1 MQFPNRTVLDLGGFE
16 NRQWEGTLDK
26 RYNSGRR
33 PSATGCQDASVPAA
47 PRPLITRR
55 TDFGTRDAYVASLK
69 GVILSLKPAA
79 QLVDLISHEVASHH
93 TLAGPAVAG

>member
-1 MQFPNRTVLDLGGFE
+1 MPT
-16 NRQWEGTLDK
+16 T
-26 RYNSGRR
+26 SRR
-33 PSATGCQDASVPAA
+33 PGTAAPPKPAFSNGLLGQLTATGCQDASVPAA

-79 QLVDLISHEVASHH
+79 QIVDLSRGVAPAIPW
-93 TLAGPAVAG
+93 LGPP

>member
-1 MQFPNRTVLDLGGFE
+1 MGLRARHLKAARDGRPTKTGFF
-16 NRQWEGTLDK
+16 QWPAK
-26 RYNSGRR
+26 FSSR

-47 PRPLITRR
+47 PHPLITRR

-79 QLVDLISHEVASHH
+79 QPVDLSHEVASHH